1 MTNETFV
8 VGLALCCALA
18 VRWACKTLPA
28 EKWQILATIPM
39 AKDAE
44 GRWRGVNLTYYGLL
58 TASAASV
65 AITLLFVFLTAL
77 GVPPGGIAAIIAAEC
92 LLCLPAAKIVARLVE
107 RKEATFTVAGAFF
120 VGFGAAPWAIAA
132 VNWAAG
138 GIGGFPMPVTETVAA
153 LATIYAVGEGFGRL
167 ACISFGCCY
176 GKPLSQ
182 LPPSVARI
190 FERWH
195 FVFSGEMKKIAYA
208 SGLEGEPVLPIQA
221 ITSGLYLCTGLAA
234 TWLFLEAHYVAV
246 LVLTIT
252 VTQGWRVISEM
263 FRADYRGEGQ
273 LSVYQAMGLLSIP
286 YALWIPQLFPLVQA
300 PSPSIALGLQAL
312 WNPWVVLLLQ
322 SLWLALFV
330 LFGKSMV
337 TSAAISFHL
346 HEDRI

>member
-1 MTNETFV
+1 MENATFI
-8 VGLALCCALA
+8 VGLALSCA
-18 VRWACKTLPA
+18 VVVWWACKTLPA
-28 EKWQILATIPM
+28 EKWQILATIPIT
-39 AKDAE
+39 KDEE
-44 GRWRGVNLTYYGLL
+44 GRWRGVNLTYYGLF
-58 TASAASV
+58 TASAASA
-65 AITLLFVFLTAL
+65 AITLLFIFLTAL
-77 GVPPGGIAAIIAAEC
+77 SVPLSGVAALIAAEC
-92 LLCLPAAKIVARLVE
+92 LLCLPAAKMVARLVE
-107 RKEATFTVAGAFF
+107 RKGATFTIAGAFF
-120 VGFGAAPWAIAA
+120 VGFGAAPWTIAA
-132 VNWAAG
+132 VNWTAG
-138 GIGGFPMPVTETVAA
+138 GVSGFPMPVTETVAA
-153 LATIYAVGEGFGRL
+153 LATIYAVGEGLGRL

-182 LPPSVARI
+182 LPPFATRI

-252 VTQGWRVISEM
+252 VTQGWRVVSEM
-263 FRADYRGEGQ
+263 FRADHRGEGK

-286 YALWIPQLFPLVQA
+286 YAWWIPQMFPVEQA
-300 PSPSIALGLQAL
+300 ASPSIMLGLQAL